1 MIFVEL
7 FIAFC
12 KIGFTSFGGMS
23 MIPLINSEMMN
34 HGWMTHSEVLDIV
47 AIAEMTPGPL
57 GINCATF
64 AGIRTAGVA
73 GALVANLGIS
83 MPTLTICALAAVFF
97 EKFKDSK
104 WLKECMM
111 GIRPATL
118 GLIAGAL
125 VVLGESNLIVE
136 NVFYWPA
143 AVIAIAVGI
152 LMYKFKFSIPAAI
165 ALSGVMGLVLA

>member
-1 MIFVEL
+1 MIFVQL

-12 KIGFTSFGGMS
+12 KIGYTSFGGMS
-23 MIPLINSEMMN
+23 MIPLINSEMIR
-34 HGWMTHSEVLDIV
+34 HGWMNYSEVLDIV

-64 AGIRTAGVA
+64 AGMRMAGLP

-83 MPTLTICALAAVFF
+83 MPTLTIGALAAVFF
-97 EKFKDSK
+97 EKFKDNK
-104 WLKECMM
+104 WLKGGMT
-111 GIRPATL
+111 GIRPAAL

-125 VVLGESNLIVE
+125 VGLGESNFIVE

-143 AVIAIAVGI
+143 AVIAAVAGI
-152 LMYKFKFSIPAAI
+152 FMFRFKLSIPAVIGLA
-165 ALSGVMGLVLA
+165 GVMGLILA